1 MPPGQVI
8 DIAYLKTL
16 EKNTSVPIAYC
27 PEVVTDPHA
36 RSIVDSA
43 QASNFVPGYLASAD
57 GRHWEVFDVQ
67 KFSVNK
73 FNWDE
78 GEKSILDLFG
88 TSIQHPED
96 HFVQYFC
103 DTEHTPIERSS
114 PRRSPRKN
122 LPESDN
128 SVGRQLF
135 SVVSPGRGDADLPGQ
150 VGAQGDNERGKEG
163 QGGED
168 DNVVGGD
175 ADLPGQVGAQGDN
188 DQGKEGQ
195 GGVNDNVADQR
206 KGSKDTDQGRFDRK
220 NPPETIIE
228 VGAQGDNERGKE
240 GQGGVDDNVAGGDAD
255 LPGQVGAQGDNDQG
269 KEGQGGVNDNV
280 ADQRKGSKDTD
291 QGRFDRKNP
300 PETIIEVGAQGD
312 NERGKE
318 GQGGVDD
325 NVAGGDAD
333 LPGQVGAQG
342 DNDQGKEGQGGVN
355 DNVADQRKGSKDTD
369 QGDVCPT
376 VEKEKTASP
385 RRSDRKKFSKRY

>member
-1 MPPGQVI
+1 MGRRGGKNKLKKADQQKDDQEVWNEQKKKNKNSANQEEDPHIARNEQKKNNAIPENNPQENVNDVATDKNKPRKGFLKSPRWIWHQNLQKLPPGQVI

-36 RSIVDSA
+36 RPIVDSD

-67 KFSVNK
+67 NFSVNK

-114 PRRSPRKN
+114 PRRSPRQN
-122 LPESDN
+122 PTASDN

-150 VGAQGDNERGKEG
+150 VVAHKGNDQGEEC

-168 DNVVGGD
+168 DNV
-175 ADLPGQVGAQGDN
+175 ANQP
-188 DQGKEGQ
+188 
-195 GGVNDNVADQR
+195 
-206 KGSKDTDQGRFDRK
+206 
-220 NPPETIIE
+220 
-228 VGAQGDNERGKE
+228 
-240 GQGGVDDNVAGGDAD
+240 
-255 LPGQVGAQGDNDQG
+255 
-269 KEGQGGVNDNV
+269 
-280 ADQRKGSKDTD
+280 
-291 QGRFDRKNP
+291 
-300 PETIIEVGAQGD
+300 
-312 NERGKE
+312 
-318 GQGGVDD
+318 
-325 NVAGGDAD
+325 
-333 LPGQVGAQG
+333 
-342 DNDQGKEGQGGVN
+342 
-355 DNVADQRKGSKDTD
+355 KGSKDTD
-369 QGDVCPT
+369 QGDVCPI
-376 VEKEKTASP
+376 VEKKKTASP
-385 RRSDRKKFSKRY
+385 RRSERKNLQNLSY